1 MVKGVCGFC
10 GGNCGIEFSVEDNK
24 ITHVKGDKDHPISK
38 GFICPKGIAL
48 PEIVHSKDRLTNPM
62 KKDGK
67 GNWQEISYG
76 EAIDTIV
83 EKLTYYKE
91 NFGGESL
98 AIHTGEAGVGKQ
110 FSAYARRL
118 GQVYGTPNQSSAG
131 CHCHLSKDM
140 ANRMTIG
147 VLPSPD
153 YRNSKCIVL
162 WGYNPMNS
170 SPYQMMDINKAIS
183 NGAKLIVVDPQ
194 KTKTAKRADV
204 HLQLRPGTD
213 GALALGFIH
222 VIIGEDLYDKDF
234 VEKWTIG
241 FDKLVGLVK
250 DYTPEKVEKVTDIP
264 KDTIIEAARLFAN
277 NKPGNI
283 SPGIAIELLTNGF
296 QTARAI
302 SILQAIMGYVDVVGG
317 AIMGSPAPL
326 SSLELEDV
334 KYNKEPIG
342 KSEYPL
348 FCQTYGSAQANIFS
362 DAILEDK
369 PYSLKAMMVIGSNP
383 ILTWPN
389 ANKLRK
395 ALESIDFL
403 VVMDNFITETA
414 KMADIIIPGTFPIE
428 RYEIWGG
435 ADSSGDVILGLSPKI
450 IESEQ
455 GISEWKFISDIA
467 KAMGYEEAFPWDTEE
482 ETMEYRLKGIGKTF
496 KEMMDIDYGCKYRDF
511 EEKKYE
517 KNGFNTPSKR
527 VEIYSETLKKAGY
540 DPLPIYYEPSESPL
554 STEDLTKEYPLMLST
569 GARYLEYYHSKYRNI
584 KSLNDYKGEKE
595 AKVKI
600 NPQTAENKGIKDGDM
615 VKVESLRGKIKL
627 KAQVTEDV
635 PPTTILIPHGW
646 DDANANELTD
656 NEMLDPISG
665 FPPDRA
671 LLVKVK
677 KVVK

>member
-1 MVKGVCGFC
+1 MVKGICGLC
-10 GGNCGIEFSVEDNK
+10 GGNCGMEFSVEDNK
-24 ITHVKGDKDHPISK
+24 IIHVKGDKDHPISK
-38 GFICPKGIAL
+38 GFICPKGRAL
-48 PEIVHSKDRLTNPM
+48 PEIIHSKNRLSKPM
-62 KKDGK
+62 KKDDK
-67 GNWQEISYG
+67 GNWEEISYE
-76 EAIDTIV
+76 EAMDIIIQ
-83 EKLTYYKE
+83 KLTYLKE
-91 NFGGESL
+91 NFGSESL

-118 GQVYGTPNQSSAG
+118 GQAYGTPNQSSAG
-131 CHCHLSKDM
+131 CHCHLSKEM
-140 ANRMTIG
+140 ANKMTIG

-153 YRNSKCIVL
+153 YGNSKCIVL

-170 SPYQMMDINKAIS
+170 SPYQMMDINKAIN

-194 KTKTAKRADV
+194 ETKTAKRADI
-204 HLQLRPGTD
+204 HLQVRPGTD
-213 GALALGFIH
+213 GALALGLIH
-222 VIIGEDLYDKDF
+222 VILEEKLYDKDF

-241 FDKLVGLVK
+241 FDKLIDLVK
-250 DYTPEKVEKVTDIP
+250 DYTPEKVEKVTGVP
-264 KDTIIEAARLFAN
+264 KENIVEAAGLFAN

-342 KSEYPL
+342 KSKYPL

-362 DAILEDK
+362 DAILEGK
-369 PYSLKAMMVIGSNP
+369 PYPLKAMIVIGSNP

-389 ANKLRK
+389 ANKLKK
-395 ALESIDFL
+395 ALEYIDFL
-403 VVMDNFITETA
+403 VVMDNFMTETA

-428 RYEIWGG
+428 RYETWGG
-435 ADSSGDVILGLSPKI
+435 IGISGESILGLSPKI
-450 IESEQ
+450 IEREQ
-455 GISEWKFISDIA
+455 GIPEWKFISDIA
-467 KAMGYEEAFPWDTEE
+467 KAMGYEETFPWNTEE
-482 ETMEYRLKGIGKTF
+482 EAMEYRLKGIGKTF
-496 KEMMDIDYGCKYRDF
+496 KEMMDIDYGYKYRDF

-517 KNGFNTPSKR
+517 KNGFKTPSKK

-554 STEDLTKEYPLMLST
+554 STEDLAKEYPLVLST
-569 GARYLEYYHSKYRNI
+569 GARYLEYYHSRYRNI
-584 KSLNDYKGEKE
+584 KSINDYKGERE

-600 NPQTAENKGIKDGDM
+600 NPQTAERKGIKDGDM
-615 VKVESLRGKIKL
+615 VKVESLRGKIEL

-635 PPTTILIPHGW
+635 LPTTILIPHGW
-646 DDANANELTD
+646 DDANANQLTD

-665 FPPDRA
+665 FPADRA
-671 LLVKVK
+671 LLVKVTAIR
-677 KVVK
+677 